1 MSYRADEMKVK
12 TQAAFSSLCA
22 LAVLGTVGLSGCT
35 AGSGADDASAPAAAA
50 SSTAPAPS
58 EGVLLQPGGPGDPT
72 VTGDAVPQSAPQ
84 PWNGEDATFVQL
96 MVPHHTQALEMSA
109 LARTRA
115 RDPQVR
121 ALAERIGASQLP
133 EIRLMTS
140 WMQEQGLAAGDMGDM
155 STDDMEDMQDMQ
167 DMDEMGGTDDMSAMA
182 GMEGMLS
189 PAQLDRLAAAQGARF
204 DRLFLRGMIAH
215 HEGAVSMADDVTVD
229 GSALQVSELA
239 ADVANGQTAEVDRM
253 RDLLGSL

>member
-12 TQAAFSSLCA
+12 TQTAFSSLCA
-22 LAVLGTVGLSGCT
+22 LAVLGTLGFSGCT
-35 AGSGADDASAPAAAA
+35 AGGGGGDASVPAAPS
-50 SSTAPAPS
+50 SSTAPTPS
-58 EGVLLQPGGPGDPT
+58 EGVLLQPGGPGEPT

-84 PWNGEDATFVQL
+84 PWNGEDATFVQM

-140 WMQEQGLAAGDMGDM
+140 WMQEQDLIVGDMGDM
-155 STDDMEDMQDMQ
+155 STGGMEDMQDM
-167 DMDEMGGTDDMSAMA
+167 EDMSSMA

-189 PAQLDRLAAAQGARF
+189 PAQMDRLAAAQGARF

-239 ADVANGQTAEVDRM
+239 ADVANGQAAEVGRM
-253 RDLLGSL
+253 RDLLRSL